1 MRALIEWGPCYFGR
15 GVAVPTPPAFCLKVD
30 YDGDVIQVAEAEFVV
45 GLVTAKDLLT
55 IDCFSGSRSLA
66 VAPGYDAELVL
77 VGKARVLVI
86 GDLL

>member
-1 MRALIEWGPCYFGR
+1 MLLRPGG
-15 GVAVPTPPAFCLKVD
+15 GSTNPPAFCLKVD

-66 VAPGYDAELVL
+66 VAPGYDVELVL

>member
-1 MRALIEWGPCYFGR
+1 MLLRPGG
-15 GVAVPTPPAFCLKVD
+15 GSTNPPAFCLKVD
-30 YDGDVIQVAEAEFVV
+30 YDGDVSQVAEAEFVV
-45 GLVTAKDLLT
+45 GLVTAKDLLA